1 MDMPRPTPTS
11 RTTLNTSSW
20 HLPSSATSLSLSSSC
35 VSDNSCRMPTFRHLS
50 DLVFITSASGSL
62 QAVNDSHILNTWCII
77 NATGYKHTH
86 TTTQTHVH
94 RNGHHTHTHVHRN
107 GHRAKPL
114 GHIHQRYWYN
124 LHVFIQNEHDKYS
137 FIRIWL
143 VLIQGEV
150 LKVGFQ
156 FWSVTHQSS
165 STSFVL
171 IFCLIRISFISINF
185 TIASHWSHST
195 YMLTINLCYIVH
207 W

>member
-94 RNGHHTHTHVHRN
+94 RNGHHTHTCPQKRPPSQAIGSHSST
-107 GHRAKPL
+107 
-114 GHIHQRYWYN
+114 I
-124 LHVFIQNEHDKYS
+124 
-137 FIRIWL
+137 
-143 VLIQGEV
+143 LIQFACFHTKRTWQIQLYQNLVGTDTRRSVKSRIPV
-150 LKVGFQ
+150 LVSYAPELLDFFCAHLLSHPHQ
-156 FWSVTHQSS
+156 FHQHQFHHCISLVT
-165 STSFVL
+165 
-171 IFCLIRISFISINF
+171 
-185 TIASHWSHST
+185 
-195 YMLTINLCYIVH
+195 
-207 W
+207 